1 MLKSFIE
8 DVKIYQLNCG
18 ATDNGVSGGAVTT
31 TSNPVDMTAFESVC
45 FVANFIEVL
54 GGTSGANLYLMYSCS
69 SGGTFHDIAGT
80 AIQCG
85 SSNQNFYL
93 ASDLVKV
100 LPDQKWIAA
109 GVAVPSTSSRIGAV
123 TAYQYSARNYPV
135 TQATCNY
142 IDINI
147 SATSGTI

>member
-1 MLKSFIE
+1 MLKSFLKDI
-8 DVKIYQLNCG
+8 KISQLNCG
-18 ATDNGVSGGAVTT
+18 TTEGVTGGAVTT
-31 TSNPVDMTAFESVC
+31 TSNPVDMAGFESVC
-45 FVANFIEVL
+45 FVANVSKTVTS
-54 GGTSGANLYLMYSCS
+54 TSGANLYLMYSCS

-85 SSNQNFYL
+85 SSDRNFYL

-109 GVAVPSTSSRIGAV
+109 GIAVPATCSWIGAV
-123 TAYQYSARNYPV
+123 TAYQYNARKHPV
-135 TQATCNY
+135 VQPTCNY
-142 IDINI
+142 TDVNI